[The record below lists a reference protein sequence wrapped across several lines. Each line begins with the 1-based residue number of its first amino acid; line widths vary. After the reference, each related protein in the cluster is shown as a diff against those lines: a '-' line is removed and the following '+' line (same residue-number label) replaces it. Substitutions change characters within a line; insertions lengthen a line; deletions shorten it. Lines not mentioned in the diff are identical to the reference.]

1 MKSDN
6 NAKKN
11 KIHTY
16 FVIWSLI
23 VLFSSIIVSGIV
35 IFTLILSLNIDIFD
49 ILKEKPFISIIVL
62 ILTEIIVGV
71 VMTIIIGNPIVKIM
85 DELERILKEIT
96 KGNYKV
102 RLKDT
107 KYFKE
112 MNRNFNKMISELDSV
127 EILRND
133 FINNFSHEL
142 KTPLV
147 SIKGYAEELKRGDL
161 TEEEK
166 NKYLDI
172 IINESNRLTSLSTN
186 ILNLSKV
193 EKQQILTDTKKVNVG
208 ECVRQVVLM
217 ELKKIEKKNIDLDLE
232 IDDCYTLANNGMLE
246 QVFINIIEN
255 SIKFTEPNGKI
266 NIKVYVNDSKV
277 IVKIKDNGKGI
288 ERENLNHIFDKFYTT
303 KDKNNNIGNGLG
315 LALAKKIVDLHEGC
329 IEVSSEKDK
338 YTEFTIIFRKED

>member
-62 ILTEIIVGV
+62 ILTEIVVGV
-71 VMTIIIGNPIVKIM
+71 VMAIIIGNPIVKIM

-107 KYFKE
+107 KYLKE

-147 SIKGYAEELKRGDL
+147 SIKGYAEELKRGGL

-193 EKQQILTDTKKVNVG
+193 EQQQILTDLAKVNVG
-208 ECVRQVVLM
+208 EEVRQVVLI
-217 ELKKIEKKNIDLDLE
+217 ELKKIEKKNISLDLD
-232 IDDCYTLANNGMLE
+232 IDDCYTLANEGMLE

-266 NIKVYVNDSKV
+266 NIKVYEKNSKV

-315 LALAKKIVDLHEGC
+315 LALAKKIIDLHEGY

-338 YTEFTIIFRKED
+338 YTEFTIILRKED

>member
-6 NAKKN
+6 NSKKN

-23 VLFSSIIVSGIV
+23 VLFSSIVVSGIV
-35 IFTLILSLNIDIFD
+35 IFTLILSLNIDILD
-49 ILKEKPFISIIVL
+49 ILKEKPCISIIVL
-62 ILTEIIVGV
+62 ILIEIVVGV
-71 VMTIIIGNPIVKIM
+71 VMTVIIGNPIVKIM

-107 KYFKE
+107 KYLKE

-147 SIKGYAEELKRGDL
+147 SIKGYAEELKRGGL

-193 EKQQILTDTKKVNVG
+193 EQQQILTDLAKVNVG
-208 ECVRQVVLM
+208 EEVRQVVLI
-217 ELKKIEKKNIDLDLE
+217 ELKKIEKKNISLDLD
-232 IDDCYTLANNGMLE
+232 IDDCYTLANEGMLE

-266 NIKVYVNDSKV
+266 NIKVYEKDSKV

-315 LALAKKIVDLHEGC
+315 LALAKKIIDLHEGY

>member
-1 MKSDN
+1 M
-6 NAKKN
+6 A
-11 KIHTY
+11 
-16 FVIWSLI
+16 
-23 VLFSSIIVSGIV
+23 
-35 IFTLILSLNIDIFD
+35 
-49 ILKEKPFISIIVL
+49 
-62 ILTEIIVGV
+62 
-71 VMTIIIGNPIVKIM
+71 IIIGNPIVKIM

-193 EKQQILTDTKKVNVG
+193 EKQQILTDTKRVNVG

-303 KDKNNNIGNGLG
+303 KDKNNNSGNGLG
-315 LALAKKIVDLHEGC
+315 LALAKKIIDLHEGC

-338 YTEFTIIFRKED
+338 YTEFTIILRKED

>member
-71 VMTIIIGNPIVKIM
+71 VMAIIIGNPIVRIM

-193 EKQQILTDTKKVNVG
+193 EKQQILTDTKRVNVG

-217 ELKKIEKKNIDLDLE
+217 ELKKIEKKNIALDLE

-255 SIKFTEPNGKI
+255 SIKFTEANGKI

-303 KDKNNNIGNGLG
+303 KDKNNNSGNGLG

-329 IEVSSEKDK
+329 IEVTSEKDK
-338 YTEFTIIFRKED
+338 YTEFTIILNKI

>member
-71 VMTIIIGNPIVKIM
+71 VMAIIIGNPIVKIM

-107 KYFKE
+107 KYLKE

-147 SIKGYAEELKRGDL
+147 SIKGYAEELKRGGL

-193 EKQQILTDTKKVNVG
+193 EQQQILTDLAKVNVG
-208 ECVRQVVLM
+208 EEVRQVVLI
-217 ELKKIEKKNIDLDLE
+217 ELKKIEKKNISLDLD
-232 IDDCYTLANNGMLE
+232 IDDCYTLANEGMLE

-266 NIKVYVNDSKV
+266 NIKVYEKDSKV

-315 LALAKKIVDLHEGC
+315 LALAKKIIDLHEGC

-338 YTEFTIIFRKED
+338 YTEFTIILRKED

>member
-6 NAKKN
+6 NSKKN

-23 VLFSSIIVSGIV
+23 VLFSSIVVSGIV
-35 IFTLILSLNIDIFD
+35 IFTLILSLNIDILD
-49 ILKEKPFISIIVL
+49 ILKEKPCISIIVL
-62 ILTEIIVGV
+62 ILIEIVVGV
-71 VMTIIIGNPIVKIM
+71 VMTVIIGNPIVKIM

-107 KYFKE
+107 KYLKE

-147 SIKGYAEELKRGDL
+147 SIKGYAEELKRGGL

-193 EKQQILTDTKKVNVG
+193 EQQQILTDLAKVNVG
-208 ECVRQVVLM
+208 EEVRQVVLI
-217 ELKKIEKKNIDLDLE
+217 ELKKIEKKNISLDLD
-232 IDDCYTLANNGMLE
+232 IDDCYTLANEGMLE

-266 NIKVYVNDSKV
+266 NIKVYEKDSKV

-315 LALAKKIVDLHEGC
+315 LALAKKIVDLHEGY
-329 IEVSSEKDK
+329 IEVTSEKDK
-338 YTEFTIIFRKED
+338 YTEFTIILRKED

>member
-107 KYFKE
+107 KYLKE

-147 SIKGYAEELKRGDL
+147 SIKGYAEELKRGGL

-193 EKQQILTDTKKVNVG
+193 EQQQILTDLAKVNVG
-208 ECVRQVVLM
+208 EEVRQVVLI
-217 ELKKIEKKNIDLDLE
+217 ELKKIEKKNISLDLD
-232 IDDCYTLANNGMLE
+232 IDDCYTLANEGMLE

-266 NIKVYVNDSKV
+266 NIKVYEKNSKV

-315 LALAKKIVDLHEGC
+315 LALAKKIIDLHEGY

-338 YTEFTIIFRKED
+338 YTEFTIILRKED

>member
-6 NAKKN
+6 NSKKN

-23 VLFSSIIVSGIV
+23 VLFSSIVVSGIV
-35 IFTLILSLNIDIFD
+35 IFTLILSLNIDILD
-49 ILKEKPFISIIVL
+49 ILKEKPCISIIVL
-62 ILTEIIVGV
+62 ILIEIVVGV
-71 VMTIIIGNPIVKIM
+71 VMTVIIGNPIVKIM

-107 KYFKE
+107 KYLKE

-147 SIKGYAEELKRGDL
+147 SIKGYAEELKRGGL

-193 EKQQILTDTKKVNVG
+193 EQQQILTDLAKVNVG
-208 ECVRQVVLM
+208 EEVRQVVLI
-217 ELKKIEKKNIDLDLE
+217 ELKKIEKKNISLDLD
-232 IDDCYTLANNGMLE
+232 IDDCSALANEGMLE

-266 NIKVYVNDSKV
+266 NIKVYEKNSKV

-315 LALAKKIVDLHEGC
+315 LALAKKIIDLHEGY

-338 YTEFTIIFRKED
+338 YTEFTIILRKED

>member
-71 VMTIIIGNPIVKIM
+71 VMAIIIGNPIVKIM

-142 KTPLV
+142 KTPLF

-193 EKQQILTDTKKVNVG
+193 EKQQILTDTKRVNVG

-266 NIKVYVNDSKV
+266 NIKVYEKDSKV

-338 YTEFTIIFRKED
+338 YTEFTIILNKV